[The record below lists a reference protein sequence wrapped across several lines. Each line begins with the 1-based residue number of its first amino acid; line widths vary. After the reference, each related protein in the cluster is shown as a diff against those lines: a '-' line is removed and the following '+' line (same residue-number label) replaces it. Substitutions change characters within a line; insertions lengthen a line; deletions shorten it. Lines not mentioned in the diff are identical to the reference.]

1 MADRTYRLIVEGE
14 LSDDLALAFPGMALT
29 RADGSTALTGT
40 VRDQA
45 ELQGLLQRTS
55 DLGLTLLEA
64 KAIDD
69 SPGPPASP
77 DRPSCDYRKEPDRAT
92 TAEKSI
98 EQELDKQGAPK
109 ARANCPDTIT
119 VKLDTTVTCEFS
131 GASGQAAGT

>member
-14 LSDDLALAFPGMALT
+14 LGDDLALAFPGMALT

-45 ELQGLLQRTS
+45 ELHGLLQRTS

-69 SPGPPASP
+69 SPGPRFTVGS
-77 DRPSCDYRKEPDRAT
+77 DRRNHD
-92 TAEKSI
+92 
-98 EQELDKQGAPK
+98 
-109 ARANCPDTIT
+109 
-119 VKLDTTVTCEFS
+119 
-131 GASGQAAGT
+131 